1 MGLHALVLYMNADV
15 GILRVVL
22 FTISVLNVSTWFLLV
37 YTIFLMVRIYNKH
50 TFYIPQVLNIIF
62 LVSY

>member
-37 YTIFLMVRIYNKH
+37 YTIFLMVHIYNYYH
-50 TFYIPQVLNIIF
+50 FYIPQVLNIIF